1 MSTSRHVF
9 KNKKDLIEESVQA
22 SDTVLDVGF
31 WGQGVTHTDPQWPHK
46 LLKNTGASV
55 YGLDMVID
63 RELFPDQTRYQEAS
77 AEDFSFPNV
86 SFDVIFAGD
95 LIEHLTNPGLFLAR
109 CKEHLKPGGRI
120 VLTTPNTFNLFN
132 LAGKLTN
139 DEPAV
144 NADHTMYFN
153 GKTLRTLLRKCGFS
167 IEKYQYIYSLEYDYK
182 ESLRKKFL
190 NGLYR
195 VVGWF
200 TPKFMETLVII
211 AVRS

>member
-9 KNKKDLIEESVQA
+9 KNKRDLIEESIQA

-46 LLKNTGASV
+46 LLKDTGASV

-63 RELFPDQTRYQEAS
+63 RELFPDRARYQEAS
-77 AEDFSFPNV
+77 AEQFSFPGV

-95 LIEHLTNPGLFLAR
+95 LIEHLTNPGLFLK
-109 CKEHLKPGGRI
+109 CCDEHLKPGGRI
-120 VLTTPNTFNLFN
+120 VLTTPNAFNLFAI
-132 LAGKLTN
+132 AGKLTN

-153 GKTLRTLLRKCGFS
+153 HKTVRTLLRKCGFS

-195 VVGWF
+195 ALGWF